1 MSWLRLD
8 KGTAGSRTQ
17 QGVVLVSALLI
28 GGMFVSCII
37 FGQTLP
43 DDGKVSGLGV
53 GLTAFALFGAA
64 AAIGAG
70 LGFLF
75 GLPRSRYADLD
86 ASGPSNTTNAKSS
99 ETPRSAHYLTN
110 SNLIKVSD
118 WLTTIII
125 GVGLVN
131 LAKIGPAVEGL
142 SNTLKTALGGA
153 EYAGIAAVSSIL
165 IALVSA
171 LILCYLW
178 TSIRVR
184 ELLEESEG
192 QTERDIPQ
200 LVGLTVRDAKIVLG
214 ESTLKLETNG
224 AGDDERIIGQTPAP
238 GSTTRRGSAV
248 SIATSPPPT
257 PSPPPN

>member
-1 MSWLRLD
+1 M
-8 KGTAGSRTQ
+8 
-17 QGVVLVSALLI
+17 
-28 GGMFVSCII
+28 
-37 FGQTLP
+37 
-43 DDGKVSGLGV
+43 
-53 GLTAFALFGAA
+53 
-64 AAIGAG
+64 
-70 LGFLF
+70 
-75 GLPRSRYADLD
+75 
-86 ASGPSNTTNAKSS
+86 
-99 ETPRSAHYLTN
+99 
-110 SNLIKVSD
+110 
-118 WLTTIII
+118 
-125 GVGLVN
+125 
-131 LAKIGPAVEGL
+131 

-192 QTERDIPQ
+192 QTEQDIPQ

-238 GSTTRRGSAV
+238 GSTARRGSDV